1 MIETTQHGY
10 RVWTTAQA
18 RARFGRNGMALA
30 VRTGLLTQPWRGVLI
45 RATDRGDPPTMAAA
59 ALLAA
64 GPEAALSGPTAA
76 RMYGCTALD
85 SPRVHVTVPYTR
97 WIRTR
102 GGLVVHHDRFGPDDV
117 VELDGLRVM
126 VLDYVLA
133 EILCSQPESVAMDCV
148 EEAFAELAP
157 SLHAELRN
165 RIRTRL
171 QRRDDRRGTNTAALL
186 LDLTDP
192 LPTAQP
198 DPAFTAAAVGAADV
212 ARQDVAPPDVSSAD
226 ANSDG
231 VIAAGVIPAGT
242 SAESVV
248 PQGNGLEDVAGF
260 VGAPDVAQGGA
271 HLADGGAGGEGAT
284 HRVQQVAV
292 AGG

>member
-133 EILCSQPESVAMDCV
+133 EILCSQPESVAVDCV

-192 LPTAQP
+192 LPASPP
-198 DPAFTAAAVGAADV
+198 DPTVTSADAVAADV
-212 ARQDVAPPDVSSAD
+212 ARPGVVPTDSTPTNAA
-226 ANSDG
+226 DG
-231 VIAAGVIPAGT
+231 VIAAGVIP
-242 SAESVV
+242 EDVV
-248 PQGNGLEDVAGF
+248 PQGKTLEDVAGF